1 MRISARIA
9 LPAAAVVASATAL
22 ATLPA
27 FAASNTE
34 ATVRPSAEA
43 ANTSA
48 LKQEKA
54 AIQRQRDAEQ
64 LTVMRAAVVANWQQ
78 EAAAAQAAAEAA
90 AAQAA
95 AEAAALAEAEAAAAA
110 EEQRIMSEAVV
121 AQWQAEAAAAAPV
134 YSAPAAPAAAT
145 STASASGSWSG
156 SGAVGAAMAM
166 LGQPYVSGG
175 QAPGGFDCSGLVKWA
190 YGQAGVSLPGG
201 SYNQIGYGT
210 AVSLDSLAPGDL
222 VFYGPGGSQH
232 VAIYIGGG
240 QVVQA
245 SNYDTGVH
253 TASIYYIGEPSAFRR
268 I

>member
-9 LPAAAVVASATAL
+9 LPAAAVVAGATVFATVPAL
-22 ATLPA
+22 AA
-27 FAASNTE
+27 NSNEAA
-34 ATVRPSAEA
+34 VRPASAPA
-43 ANTSA
+43 LASA
-48 LKQEKA
+48 LKQEEAAVQRKA
-54 AIQRQRDAEQ
+54 DAEQ
-64 LTVMRAAVVANWQQ
+64 LAAVRAAVVANWQQ
-78 EAAAAQAAAEAA
+78 QAAAAEAAAAEAAAAEAQWLIEQAVVAQWQAEAQQAEAA

-95 AEAAALAEAEAAAAA
+95 AAAV
-110 EEQRIMSEAVV
+110 Q
-121 AQWQAEAAAAAPV
+121 P
-134 YSAPAAPAAAT
+134 YSAPAASSAPAPAAPAT
-145 STASASGSWSG
+145 GGWSG
-156 SGAVGAAMAM
+156 SGAVGAAMSM

-201 SYNQIGYGT
+201 SYNQIGYGS
-210 AVSLDSLAPGDL
+210 AVSFDSLAPGDL
-222 VFYGPGGSQH
+222 VFYGPGGAQH

-268 I
+268 L